1 MERSTPVNIVCLDLE
16 GVLVPEIWID
26 FAALTGIDA
35 LRATTRD
42 IADYDE
48 LMRMRLGTLDAH
60 GLGLPDILAVIDRMA
75 PLPGAQAFLDELRT
89 RYQVIILSDT
99 FYEFARPLMRQLNWP
114 TLFCHE
120 LETAADGT
128 ITGYRLR
135 MADHKRAAVE
145 ALRGL
150 NFNVVAAGDSFN
162 DTSMLAAAGQGIF
175 FGAPANV
182 TAAFPQFPVTDH
194 YAALTAAI
202 DQGFAS
208 Q

>member
-1 MERSTPVNIVCLDLE
+1 MNIVCLDLE

-35 LRATTRD
+35 LKATTRD

-48 LMRMRLGTLDAH
+48 LMRMRLDTLAAH
-60 GLGLPDILAVIDRMA
+60 GLGLPDIQAVIDRME
-75 PLPGAQAFLDELRT
+75 PLPGARAFLDDLRS

-114 TLFCHE
+114 TLFCHQ
-120 LETAADGT
+120 LETGGNGD

-135 MADHKRAAVE
+135 MRDHKRAAVE

-150 NFNVVAAGDSFN
+150 NFAVVAAGDSFN

-175 FGAPANV
+175 FSAPANV
-182 TAAFPQFPVTDH
+182 TAAFPQFPVTDS
-194 YAALTAAI
+194 YPALTAAI
-202 DQGFAS
+202 DAGFAA

>member
-1 MERSTPVNIVCLDLE
+1 VNIVCLDLE

-35 LRATTRD
+35 LKATTRD

-48 LMRMRLGTLDAH
+48 LMRMRLDTLAAH
-60 GLGLPDILAVIDRMA
+60 ELGLPDIQAVIDRME
-75 PLPGAQAFLDELRT
+75 PLPGARAFLDDLRS

-99 FYEFARPLMRQLNWP
+99 FYEFAWPLMRQLNWP
-114 TLFCHE
+114 TLFCHQ
-120 LETAADGT
+120 LETGANGD

-135 MADHKRAAVE
+135 MRDHKRAAVE

-150 NFNVVAAGDSFN
+150 NFAVVAAGDSFN

-175 FGAPANV
+175 FSAPANV
-182 TAAFPQFPVTDH
+182 TAAFPQFPVTDS
-194 YAALTAAI
+194 YPALTAAI
-202 DQGFAS
+202 DAGFAA